1 MYTWD
6 SQVRLHCSHEL
17 GTVLV
22 TWVGSNA
29 DDAVGLYRITR
40 QTKDNFIHS
49 KTLAWATPEA
59 YCVRGFWGL

>member
-6 SQVRLHCSHEL
+6 SQVRLHRSHGL
-17 GTVLV
+17 GAVLV

-29 DDAVGLYRITR
+29 DAVSGLYRITR
-40 QTKDNFIHS
+40 QVKDNYIQS
-49 KTLAWATPEA
+49 KTLAWATPEV